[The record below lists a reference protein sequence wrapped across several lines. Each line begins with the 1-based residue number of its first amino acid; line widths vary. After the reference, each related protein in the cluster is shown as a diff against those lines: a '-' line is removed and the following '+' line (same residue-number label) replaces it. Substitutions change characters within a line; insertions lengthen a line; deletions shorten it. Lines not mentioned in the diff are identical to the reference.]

1 MGGAARA
8 GVFLGIVGSQSLSP
22 LSLSVSGS
30 DLLLFRCQE
39 TRHSSHLSGNL
50 VMVNYYLAE
59 KIQTGESPLS
69 WDEEISFGDL
79 ISLEQPTWYRLEV
92 VGVIS

>member
-1 MGGAARA
+1 
-8 GVFLGIVGSQSLSP
+8 
-22 LSLSVSGS
+22 
-30 DLLLFRCQE
+30 
-39 TRHSSHLSGNL
+39 
-50 VMVNYYLAE
+50 MVNYYLAE
-59 KIQTGESPLS
+59 KIETGESPLS

>member
-1 MGGAARA
+1 MGGTA
-8 GVFLGIVGSQSLSP
+8 GAGGFLGIVGSQSLLSP
-22 LSLSVSGS
+22 LSPVSGS

-39 TRHSSHLSGNL
+39 TRHNSHLSGNL
-50 VMVNYYLAE
+50 VMVNLAE

>member
-1 MGGAARA
+1 MGGTTRA
-8 GVFLGIVGSQSLSP
+8 GGFLGIVGSQSLLSP
-22 LSLSVSGS
+22 LSPVSGS
-30 DLLLFRCQE
+30 HLLLFRCQE
-39 TRHSSHLSGNL
+39 TRHNSHLSGNL